1 MNRPGSARL
10 TPLQHYTSAPS
21 VDVSRSMVTGTG
33 MGMVQGNAGVRTRED
48 VLQGGVKMSL
58 AHGVGQ
64 KNSGN

>member
-1 MNRPGSARL
+1 
-10 TPLQHYTSAPS
+10 
-21 VDVSRSMVTGTG
+21 